1 MSRKAPLRS
10 RRPAQRRPPQ
20 QAQRNQPSL
29 QGRQRIC
36 ILCEGKVT
44 EVHYFESI
52 KRELS
57 LSSVTIRHVPLKEM
71 KRHIQAMIREDPGMD
86 EIWCVVDDDER
97 PSVPTFTGWLSVQ
110 SNRASNG
117 AQVASAVSVPCF
129 EYWLLL
135 HFKNTTKSYR
145 AVGAGNSACR
155 QVIQELQKHLPNYDK
170 AKPSTWRTCHE
181 LRADACRNARSATA
195 ASGTSSTE
203 VWQLVER
210 LVALGDRTLQQ

>member
-10 RRPAQRRPPQ
+10 RRLAQRRPSR
-20 QAQRNQPSL
+20 QAQRRQASL
-29 QGRQRIC
+29 QGRQRVC

-52 KRELS
+52 KRKLM
-57 LSSVTIRHVPLKEM
+57 LSSVTIRHVPLNAM

-97 PSVPTFTGWLSVQ
+97 PSVATFTGWLSGQ
-110 SNRASNG
+110 SKQASNRAQI
-117 AQVASAVSVPCF
+117 APAVSVPCF

-135 HFKNTTKSYR
+135 HFKNTTKGYR
-145 AVGAGNSACR
+145 AMGAGNSACR

-170 AKPSTWRTCHE
+170 AKPSTWTTCHE
-181 LRADACRNARSATA
+181 LRADACRNAKRTTA

-203 VWQLVER
+203 VWRLVER
-210 LVALGDRTLQQ
+210 LEALGDRSLPQ